1 MIVFRRRKKHECC
14 GWILSM
20 LHKCCITYQIAT
32 QPRITPGWWWTLRHR
47 PNLLYPRISQVWNMS
62 DGLPI
67 RWFSRCFLN
76 IQHGWIVSQAHK
88 ILVSS
93 EMDLPHRMIHYNLN
107 FLAWENKP
115 SSTVQESW
123 ERNYHETWWCT
134 VFGWCFLICTKAK
147 NKKWGRD
154 QSENKKIMVGF
165 AGLSFVWR
173 NQHCGSPGDKRSNS
187 NWTWPK
193 RLEMWFGR
201 FNLWQ
206 SNMAAKIP

>member
-1 MIVFRRRKKHECC
+1 
-14 GWILSM
+14 M
-20 LHKCCITYQIAT
+20 LHHLSNCNTASDHVWVMMNFAT
-32 QPRITPGWWWTLRHR
+32 SSQSPVPKDFTGLKHVWWFA
-47 PNLLYPRISQVWNMS
+47 NQMV
-62 DGLPI
+62 
-67 RWFSRCFLN
+67 FSVLFEYSALF
-76 IQHGWIVSQAHK
+76 GWIVSQAHK